1 MFQNAS
7 PILEQFGKNPDDL
20 DLRFD
25 FGLMTQKPNSPQ
37 TFTKIYLAS
46 QNGVLPFKWRPPA
59 HLAYSRVPKT
69 MAPKTA
75 SNPEI
80 RDLETLADLERVLHL
95 EKEVWGLADADA
107 TPLTLAAALKA
118 AGSMWLGAFD
128 ADDLV
133 GFALAFPSFDHGRPG
148 FHSHML
154 AVRASHRGHNLGYKL
169 KLAQR
174 QRALAL
180 GIKEM
185 TWTFDPLRGRNAHL
199 NFQKL
204 GAISDSYRIDFYGP
218 QTSSPLHCNGT
229 DRLWVT
235 WHMADSR
242 VDDRLKGKNARAEN
256 LDALAHLDPLI
267 RFNGDGRPAEG
278 DVAKALARQRIA
290 IEIPG
295 DIDSI
300 EREDLGRAREW
311 RLASRSA
318 FSEALK
324 AGFIVKEFCRSIR
337 GQQGPGAYLL
347 ERHS

>member
-1 MFQNAS
+1 M
-7 PILEQFGKNPDDL
+7 
-20 DLRFD
+20 R
-25 FGLMTQKPNSPQ
+25 
-37 TFTKIYLAS
+37 KI
-46 QNGVLPFKWRPPA
+46 
-59 HLAYSRVPKT
+59 
-69 MAPKTA
+69 A

-80 RDLETLADLERVLHL
+80 RDLETLADLEYVLHL
-95 EKEVWGLADADA
+95 EKEVWGLTDADA
-107 TPLTLAAALKA
+107 MPLTLAAALKA
-118 AGSMWLGAFD
+118 AGSIWLGVFD

-133 GFALAFPSFDHGRPG
+133 GFALAFPSFDHGKPG

-154 AVRASHRGHNLGYKL
+154 AVSASHRGHNLGYKL

-185 TWTFDPLRGRNAHL
+185 TWTFDPLRGANAHL
-199 NFQKL
+199 NFHKL
-204 GAISDSYRIDFYGP
+204 GAICDSYRVDFYGP
-218 QTSSPLHCNGT
+218 RTSSPLHGNGT

-242 VDDRLKGKNARAEN
+242 VAERLKGKNPRAETS
-256 LDALAHLDPLI
+256 DALAHLEPLI

-278 DVAKALARQRIA
+278 DLAKALARQRIA

-300 EREDLGRAREW
+300 ETEDPARAREW
-311 RLASRSA
+311 RLATRKA
-318 FSEALK
+318 LTEAIK

-347 ERHS
+347 EKGSP